1 MSLRCRVTAPVFL
14 LAALSTSA
22 AHAKPEGPR
31 AFCETYPETARCMGT
46 VPDCSLCHTST
57 SPAAWNAYG
66 LDVLAAL
73 PKQAGFEQELPA
85 ALLAVDARDSDGDG
99 FSNRDELELG
109 SRPGDDAS
117 RPSTPESTPSNLPP
131 NPDYLIGRYDPA
143 YAYRRAS
150 TLYCGQSPS
159 YDELAPFRA
168 PDADAS
174 KLRALIHERIEACLH
189 GEYWLKEGLVRL
201 GDDRIRPITNLGQD
215 SKVAI
220 TLPISSLS
228 GEIKLRSVM
237 ADYSYDYRLWVHA
250 LSGDRDARDLLLARY
265 FVVENADGT
274 TSLTEELIANPAKD
288 ATAGGQKLAKEYRAG
303 MITSMWF
310 LTRNTMFTSL
320 PRTTAAAAYR
330 AYLGMDISKM
340 QGLMP
345 VAGEPDDIDK
355 MGVKEAR
362 CAVCHSTL
370 DPLAYAFAPYNG
382 LQTGIGAVFELVLFG
397 TLNGD
402 FGAYDEARPTTRMP
416 EWSWAEQQPVL
427 LGKQVKSLREWA
439 EVAAESDEFAR
450 NLANVFFVHALE
462 HEPEGAEVEELGVLW
477 QGLREDGYS
486 ANKLIHRLIDTA
498 VFGAP

>member
-1 MSLRCRVTAPVFL
+1 MPLRSRASVLV
-14 LAALSTSA
+14 LAALFASEV
-22 AHAKPEGPR
+22 HAKPEGPR
-31 AFCETYPETARCMGT
+31 AFCATYPETARCMGT

-57 SPAAWNAYG
+57 SPVAWNAYG
-66 LDVLAAL
+66 LDVRGAL
-73 PKQAGFEQELPA
+73 PGAASFEQELPG
-85 ALLAVDARDSDGDG
+85 ALRAIDARDSDADG

-109 SRPGDDAS
+109 SRPGDTAS
-117 RPSTPESTPSNLPP
+117 LPASTEATPSNLPA
-131 NPDYLIGRYDPA
+131 NPDYRIGRYDPA
-143 YAYRRAS
+143 YAYRRAA

-159 YDELAPFRA
+159 YEELTPFRA
-168 PDADAS
+168 AADEAS
-174 KLRALIHERIEACLH
+174 LRALMHERIEACLQ
-189 GEYWLKEGLVRL
+189 GEYWLREGLVRL

-228 GEIKLRSVM
+228 GEINLRSVM

-250 LSGDRDARDLLLARY
+250 LSGGRDARDLLLARY
-265 FVVENADGT
+265 FVVENADGS

-303 MITSMWF
+303 MITTMWF

-345 VAGEPDDIDK
+345 VAGEPDDIDE

-382 LQTGIGAVFELVLFG
+382 LQTNLGAVFELVLFG

-402 FGAYDEARPTTRMP
+402 FGTYDEARPTTRMP
-416 EWSWAEQQPVL
+416 GWSWTEQQPSL
-427 LGKQVKSLREWA
+427 LGRQVDSLREWA
-439 EVAAESDEFAR
+439 EVAAQSDEFAR
-450 NLANVFFVHALE
+450 NLASVFFVHALGR
-462 HEPEGAEVEELGVLW
+462 EPEGTDLEDFSELW
-477 QGLREDGYS
+477 QALREDGYS
-486 ANKLIHRLIDTA
+486 ANKLIHRLIDTT